1 MLLSTIKIPYV
12 NIFADMTDDVS
23 YKIRREVK
31 RKRKNTEIDVNS
43 CLQLLMDVTTD
54 MLDPKVN

>member
-1 MLLSTIKIPYV
+1 
-12 NIFADMTDDVS
+12 MTDDVS

-54 MLDPKVN
+54 MLDPKVNKNDTIKIEDLINL